1 MKNLT
6 WSVLIIFGLSLLGM
20 IILFSDT
27 VSAVPDWLVIDS
39 TYLHSSCGGD
49 NLSDALDGIG
59 LWEHYSS
66 EYHWFIIDLGSA
78 YTITSVKGRSF
89 SAYDPYTIE
98 FYVSNSSTIFGFSVG
113 TTELWRDTPEFIE
126 VELTQKCGRYVK
138 VLILDTDQGQDLAFG
153 NADIEY
159 PFSIFDVYGDLWV
172 APPSYSLSIN
182 ATSPYDGENYAY
194 QFPGWMGQ
202 HNVWYLNATLWASN
216 ALVTQARFWFAG
228 VYVGMTTYYFS
239 GVWYCERNIFAY
251 YTGLLENGHSY
262 TFWVNY
268 SYSAYPNIYDNDSIT
283 FIFNDL
289 SIFPLPLGMGSN
301 WNLVSLPKDSVIP
314 LTSIYI
320 RNATNNYTWN
330 QAVANGIVMDDIFGW
345 YNNGYTIN
353 TTMENY
359 RGYWMYFYYV
369 DYEIWINTS
378 SVSVTTP
385 ITLFQNII
393 NAYGFHNYTL
403 TPSGYNVYANYTG
416 NYTDPNASENWLYLG
431 AMLTLDNGQFFLIIL
446 IGLWSYF
453 IYLFYAYKEVI
464 FSFCIIC
471 CGLPLGIILSGVA
484 YYNSYPFGY
493 LISFILILISFLI
506 PTYSQYQKNKK
517 K

>member
-6 WSVLIIFGLSLLGM
+6 WSVLIIFGLSFLGM
-20 IILFSDT
+20 IILFGNT
-27 VSAVPDWLVIDS
+27 VSATPDWLVIDS
-39 TYLHSSCGGD
+39 TYLHTSCGGD
-49 NLSDALDGIG
+49 NLENALDGIG

-113 TTELWRDTPEFIE
+113 TTELWRDTPEFVE

-138 VLILDTDQGQDLAFG
+138 VLILDTDQDRDLAFG

-159 PFSIFDVYGDLWV
+159 PFSIFDVYGELWV
-172 APPSYSLSIN
+172 APPSYFISIN
-182 ATSPYDGENYAY
+182 STSPYDGENYAY
-194 QFPGWMGQ
+194 KFPGWLGQ
-202 HNVWYLNATLWASN
+202 HTIWNLSATVYQNGYFYSNVIFCFENIRIDGCSYDSP
-216 ALVTQARFWFAG
+216 G
-228 VYVGMTTYYFS
+228 IHI
-239 GVWYCERNIFAY
+239 CEKNIFFLY
-251 YTGLLENGHSY
+251 DGLLEDGHEY
-262 TFWVNY
+262 TFTVNY
-268 SYSAYPNIYDNDSIT
+268 SIIGSSIYINNSYS
-283 FIFNDL
+283 FIFNDV
-289 SIFPLPLGMGSN
+289 SIFPRPLGMGSN
-301 WNLVSLPKDSVIP
+301 WNLVSLPKNSIIP

-330 QAVANGIVMDDIFGW
+330 QAVTNGIVMDDIFGW

-359 RGYWMYFYYV
+359 SGYWMYFYNI

-378 SVSVTTP
+378 NVSAITP

-403 TPSGYNVYANYTG
+403 NASGYNVFANYTG
-416 NYTDPNASENWLYLG
+416 NYTDPNSTGDWIYLG
-431 AMLTLDNGQFFLIIL
+431 AMLTLDNGQFFLLIL